1 MKKIF
6 GRAADFYR
14 IRLVHVEEVVPPELD
29 WNENVLFYPPPPYDS
44 QTTFQYRIEVVSVD
58 NSKTLPMSFFVEK
71 LEAEEKFNI
80 VEEDLKNL
88 TKMEFDEK
96 YKIAI

>member
-29 WNENVLFYPPPPYDS
+29 WSENILFYPPPLYDS
-44 QTTFQYRIEVVSVD
+44 QATFQYRIEVVDTD
-58 NSKTLPMSFFVEK
+58 NSNTLPMAFFAEK
-71 LEAEEKFNI
+71 LEAEEKFKVI
-80 VEEDLKNL
+80 EEDLNNL
-88 TKMEFDEK
+88 TKMEFEEK
-96 YKIAI
+96 YKITG